1 MIDRT
6 LTPKG
11 RATRERIVEVAADLI
26 YAHGVQGT
34 NNELVRRTAGI
45 SGSQL
50 SHYFPDKQSLVR
62 AVLAWRADSIR
73 PSGELDSAR
82 ALRAWAQAFLE
93 RPDLL
98 AGGCTFGSL
107 ASEVLKSDL
116 DLHDEVAAGFEEWRA
131 PLRAGLRAMR
141 ERGELRADTDPE
153 HLADLLTAAFQG
165 GVLLA
170 QAARD
175 QAPLRNALEAVLGYV
190 ETFAA

>member
-1 MIDRT
+1 MSDRT

-73 PSGELDSAR
+73 PRGDLDSAA
-82 ALRAWAQAFLE
+82 ALRAWAQALQNSE
-93 RPDLL
+93 LL

-107 ASEVLKSDL
+107 AGEVLKSDL
-116 DLHDEVAAGFEEWRA
+116 DLQDEVAAGFDGWRA
-131 PLRAGLRAMR
+131 PLRAGLLAMR
-141 ERGELRADTDPE
+141 DRGELRADADPD

-170 QAARD
+170 QAAGN
-175 QAPLRNALEAVLGYV
+175 QTPLRNALSAALAHV
-190 ETFAA
+190 ESFTA